1 MRNLLVR
8 TKSYYLIL
16 RIVKCFKNNVISYFP
31 FGLEYSLY
39 KNESTKYG
47 LTIDLKLSIDLALMD
62 NLHLSP
68 CLCILVCKFNLLSKA
83 FLTLNV
89 NHPPPSSR
97 VAALKNFVCVN

>member
-1 MRNLLVR
+1 
-8 TKSYYLIL
+8 
-16 RIVKCFKNNVISYFP
+16 
-31 FGLEYSLY
+31 
-39 KNESTKYG
+39 
-47 LTIDLKLSIDLALMD
+47 MD